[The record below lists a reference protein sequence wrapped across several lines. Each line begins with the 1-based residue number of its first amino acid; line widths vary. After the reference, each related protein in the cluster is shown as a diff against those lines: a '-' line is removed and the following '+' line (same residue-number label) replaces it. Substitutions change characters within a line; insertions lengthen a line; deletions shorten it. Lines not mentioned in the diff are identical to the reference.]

1 MTQTTTHDIIVIG
14 AGIIGISIALALQ
27 AQGRRVTLWD
37 RKGIAEEA
45 STGNAGAF
53 AFAEV
58 EPLATPGV
66 MKKAPK
72 WLLDPLGPL
81 SVPPS
86 YAFKIAP
93 WMLRFWRASWRDRY
107 AASMQAQMTLMRH
120 CEAAFE
126 RQLQADGDAALIRRE
141 GQLSVYQGESEYRAA
156 LPGLTHRRD
165 LGVATDLIEGADA
178 LAEIQPG
185 LDRSFTHG
193 AFTPGWFNTKDPK
206 VWAQRLADRFL
217 EKGGVYNQKTVT
229 NLRNR
234 DTYVEITAGGGFH
247 EAAQVVVCAGAW
259 SHHLAATLGDNLP
272 LETERGYNT
281 TLPTC
286 SIDLRTHVTFGGH
299 GFVMTKIGDGLRV
312 GGAVELGGLDLPPN
326 YKRAETLLRK
336 AKAFFPKLDTNGGKQ
351 WMGFRPSMPDSL
363 PVIGRAPN
371 APRVI
376 YAFGHGHLG
385 LTQSAGTAELVA
397 NLVADDA
404 PAIDLTPYRP
414 SRF

>member
-1 MTQTTTHDIIVIG
+1 MAQTTTHDIIVIG
-14 AGIIGISIALALQ
+14 AGIIGISAALALQ
-27 AQGRRVTLWD
+27 AQGRKVTLWD

-107 AASMQAQMTLMRH
+107 TASMQAQVTLMRH

-126 RQLQADGDAALIRRE
+126 RQLQADGDASLIRRE
-141 GQLSVYQGESEYRAA
+141 GQLSVYQGEKQYQAA
-156 LPGLTHRRD
+156 LPGLMHRRD
-165 LGVATDLIEGADA
+165 LGVETDLIESANA
-178 LAEIQPG
+178 LADIQPG

-193 AFTPGWFNTKDPK
+193 AYTPGWFNTEDPK
-206 VWAQRLADRFL
+206 IWAQMLADRFL
-217 EKGGVYNQKTVT
+217 EKGGVFERRTVS

-234 DTYVEITAGGGFH
+234 DTYVEVTAEGALYRATH
-247 EAAQVVVCAGAW
+247 IVVCAGAW
-259 SHHLAATLGDNLP
+259 SHHLAAMLGDRFP

-281 TLPTC
+281 TFPTR
-286 SIDLRTHVTFGGH
+286 SIDLRTHVTFGAH
-299 GFVMTKIGDGLRV
+299 GFVMSKIGEGLRV

-326 YKRAETLLRK
+326 YKRADILLKK
-336 AKAFFPKLDTNGGKQ
+336 AKSFFPDLDTDGGTQ

-363 PVIGRAPN
+363 PVIGTSTR
-371 APRVI
+371 APRVT

-397 NLVADDA
+397 SLVEGSA
-404 PAIDLTPYRP
+404 PVIDLTPYRP